1 MRILLACLA
10 CALPTVALAEVA
22 QPKAPPPAPGSPA
35 RPPVKRDPDDLRLPD
50 TTKPSA
56 EIVLHYKRVAGAWT
70 CKGTAARSDGS
81 SSPVAGR
88 VVVKLDLDNAW
99 IVTTF
104 RETTGPLKWTE
115 YRTHDAAAKTWT
127 KVQLVNTSGH
137 VVSTSSG
144 EAKGEIVWTGTAKSP
159 HGSVQLKDHEKVEP
173 KQLTLW
179 GEAQLGNAWQKIYQV
194 VCRR

>member
-10 CALPTVALAEVA
+10 CALPTVAVAEEA
-22 QPKAPPPAPGSPA
+22 PPPPAPGSPA
-35 RPPVKRDPDDLRLPD
+35 RPPILD
-50 TTKPSA
+50 TTKAPKPPPAKPSA

-88 VVVKLDLDNAW
+88 VFVKLDLDNAW

-127 KVQLVNTSGH
+127 KVQLVNTTGH
-137 VVSTSSG
+137 VVSTTSG
-144 EAKGEIVWTGTAKSP
+144 EANGEIVWTGTAKSP

-179 GEAQLGNAWQKIYQV
+179 GEAQLGNTWQKIYQV
-194 VCRR
+194 TCKR